1 MNTDRPAVARAFQVL
16 GVCLIVAGTVSVG
29 ATTLSSEAQAQNTFP
44 LDKYPGFGRSPDA
57 VLRDDTIAY
66 WEAYGRER
74 LISSCMGES
83 GFEYVPAVAY
93 PEEAMLA
100 VAEGLGVAV
109 SSDPSLE
116 SPFDRN
122 RTYEVELT
130 PEERE
135 GFNQALFGESAAD
148 VAEVNRTGLLP
159 VGRMDFATGGC
170 VGRVKAGALSVW
182 DLRRELDDELV
193 VMQRSIAESPELAAT
208 RAAFR
213 ECAQRVAGIAADDP
227 ADVDAFVGGGG
238 SEPQAATVLSE
249 CERVWAVGYRQ
260 SQLTAAAGLV
270 KEHAVA
276 FSELEARYSHDIMA
290 TVRNDD
296 EFLAYLSDQ
305 VRVTDSPAEALGEAH

>member
-1 MNTDRPAVARAFQVL
+1 MKVARAFQVL
-16 GVCLIVAGTVSVG
+16 GACLIVVGAVSVG
-29 ATTLSSEAQAQNTFP
+29 AMFSSEAQAQDAFP
-44 LDKYPGFGRSPDA
+44 LDRYPGFGRSPDA
-57 VLRDDTIAY
+57 VLRDDTVAY

-74 LISSCMGES
+74 LISSCMAES

-93 PEEAMLA
+93 PVEAMLA

-122 RTYEVELT
+122 RTYEAGLT
-130 PEERE
+130 PEGRE

-148 VAEVNRTGLLP
+148 VVEVNRTGLLP

-170 VGRVKAGALSVW
+170 VGRVKASAQSVW
-182 DLRRELDDELV
+182 DLRHELDDELV
-193 VMQRSIAESPELAAT
+193 AMQRSIAESPEFVAT
-208 RAAFR
+208 RAAYR

-227 ADVDAFVGGGG
+227 EDVDAFVGAGG

-249 CERVWAVGYRQ
+249 CEPVWAVGYRQ
-260 SQLTAAAGLV
+260 SQVTAAARLV
-270 KEHAVA
+270 KEHVMA
-276 FSELEARYSHDIMA
+276 FSELEARYSDIMA

-305 VRVTDSPAEALGEAH
+305 VRLADPPAEDLGEAH